1 MNINISQPFNICNNY
16 TIQRKIIFPY
26 ALNEV
31 KGLKKNSKI
40 NTNLR
45 KDTGPIV

>member
-1 MNINISQPFNICNNY
+1 MNINISQPFNIRNNY
-16 TIQRKIIFPY
+16 TIQREIIFPY
-26 ALNEV
+26 AFNEV
-31 KGLKKNSKI
+31 KGLKKSTI